1 MNRPRHAAIDQDLL
15 AFARK
20 LREDL
25 TEPERFL
32 WSILRNRR
40 LAGAKFRR
48 QHPIDPYV
56 LDFYCNDARLAVE
69 LDGGQHNSEEGRTND
84 ERRSLFLKRSGIK
97 VLRFWNHEVF
107 EDTEGVLDAIAWA
120 LSDAMSE

>member
-1 MNRPRHAAIDQDLL
+1 MNRPRHAAIDADLL

-20 LREDL
+20 LREGQ

-40 LAGAKFRR
+40 LAGTKFRR

-56 LDFYCNDARLAVE
+56 LDFYCHDARLAVE
-69 LDGGQHNSEEGRTND
+69 LDGGQHNSEEGQTYD

-107 EDTEGVLDAIAWA
+107 EDTESVLDAIAWA
-120 LSDAMSE
+120 LSDAMSG